1 MRRATRA
8 SRAIVDP
15 GTQAE
20 RTRLSWNRT
29 GLALAVNAALLVH
42 TTDGSL
48 MRHVPAAAMLVVAL
62 ACFLLADRRYRRIT
76 ASVRSGRSVA
86 SIAHVRTLAAVAVL
100 PAVIALAGVLV
111 P

>member
-1 MRRATRA
+1 MRPAPEPV
-8 SRAIVDP
+8 VDP
-15 GTQAE
+15 GAQAE

-42 TTDGSL
+42 TASGSL
-48 MRHVPAAAMLVVAL
+48 ARHLPAAAMLLVAL

-76 ASVRSGRSVA
+76 AAVRAGRSVA